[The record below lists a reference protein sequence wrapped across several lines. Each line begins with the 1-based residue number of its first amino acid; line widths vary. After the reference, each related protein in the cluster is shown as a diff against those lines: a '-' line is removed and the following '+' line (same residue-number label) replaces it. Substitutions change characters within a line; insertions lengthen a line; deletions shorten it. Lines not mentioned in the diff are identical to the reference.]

1 MPLATPAV
9 VRGSLIIRTQSKLYR
24 IAKAGPAVNVRA
36 AVLAAALGLC
46 RGHRADFGADA
57 SIHAGRLDSR
67 SRRSRRDP
75 RQPRLRRRP
84 RDVADHRHLEPP
96 GAEERSGTHTFPEKI
111 WGLQIAEPLVYV
123 AADFF
128 GLGILDVSNPA
139 APKLRGSLKTP
150 GQAKSVVVAGNKAAV
165 ADHMSGVDF
174 IDTSNADK
182 PTLLGSFYLEGY
194 AREVALSGSIAYAV
208 DAPFGVYAFDMT
220 KPGALEP
227 ISSQQTAT
235 SPGSIVVS
243 PETPGDAPKLAVL
256 VGGGSIQIYDLSKP
270 TEPVRVTAFKTPS
283 GRPVRAALHGSRAFV
298 ADWRE
303 GLQVV
308 DLSNPKAPRLVAS
321 HKTSAPARDVA
332 VTDSHVSSWS
342 ARLPRRRESSK
353 IRKC

>member
-1 MPLATPAV
+1 V
-9 VRGSLIIRTQSKLYR
+9 S
-24 IAKAGPAVNVRA
+24 VRA
-36 AVLAAALGLC
+36 AVFAAAIGCAALTTPMS
-46 RGHRADFGADA
+46 AQTPAFTQVA
-57 SIHAGRLDSR
+57 SIPGPADLVEIHGSR
-67 SRRSRRDP
+67 AYVVGHGT
-75 RQPRLRRRP
+75 LRIIDISNP
-84 RDVADHRHLEPP
+84 QAPKTL
-96 GAEERSGTHTFPEKI
+96 GTHTFPEKI
-111 WGLQIAEPLVYV
+111 WGLQIAEPLIYV

-128 GLGILDVSNPA
+128 GLGILDVSDPA

-194 AREVALSGSIAYAV
+194 AREVAVSGSIAYAV

-243 PETPGDAPKLAVL
+243 PETPGGAPKLAVL

-270 TEPVRVTAFKTPS
+270 TEPVRVTAIKTPS
-283 GRPVRAALHGSRAFV
+283 GRPARAALHGSRAFV
-298 ADWRE
+298 ADWRD
-303 GLQVV
+303 GLQVI
-308 DLSNPKAPRLVAS
+308 DLSNPKAPRIVAS
-321 HKTSAPARDVA
+321 HNTSAPARDVA
-332 VTDSHVSSWS
+332 VTDSHVFLVVGAPSET
-342 ARLPRRRESSK
+342 PREFK
-353 IRKC
+353 DQEVLILKY

>member
-1 MPLATPAV
+1 MRARTAFLAAV
-9 VRGSLIIRTQSKLYR
+9 IGCAAVNGPVSAQTTFTQVAA
-24 IAKAGPAVNVRA
+24 IPGPADLVEIHGSRA
-36 AVLAAALGLC
+36 YVVGHGTLRIVDIANPEAPRELG
-46 RGHRADFGADA
+46 R
-57 SIHAGRLDSR
+57 
-67 SRRSRRDP
+67 
-75 RQPRLRRRP
+75 
-84 RDVADHRHLEPP
+84 
-96 GAEERSGTHTFPEKI
+96 HTFPEKI
-111 WGLQIAEPLVYV
+111 WGLQIAEPLIYV

-128 GLGILDVSNPA
+128 GFGILDVSDPS

-227 ISSQQTAT
+227 ISSQQTANA
-235 SPGSIVVS
+235 PGSIVVS
-243 PETPGDAPKLAVL
+243 PDTAADGTKLAVL
-256 VGGGSIQIYDLSKP
+256 VGGGAIQIYELSKP
-270 TEPVRVTAFKTPS
+270 AEPVRVTAFKTPS

-298 ADWRE
+298 ADSRE

-321 HKTSAPARDVA
+321 HKTAAPARDVA
-332 VTDSHVSSWS
+332 VTDSHVFVVVGAPSET
-342 ARLPRRRESSK
+342 PREFKDQEVLVLRNPFDRN
-353 IRKC
+353 

>member
-1 MPLATPAV
+1 MRAC
-9 VRGSLIIRTQSKLYR
+9 
-24 IAKAGPAVNVRA
+24 IAL
-36 AVLAAALGLC
+36 LAAAIGSAASTAPLSAQTAFTQVAAIPGPADLVEIHGSRAYVVGHGTLRIVDIANPQAPKVLG
-46 RGHRADFGADA
+46 
-57 SIHAGRLDSR
+57 S
-67 SRRSRRDP
+67 
-75 RQPRLRRRP
+75 
-84 RDVADHRHLEPP
+84 
-96 GAEERSGTHTFPEKI
+96 HTFPEKI

-128 GLGILDVSNPA
+128 GLAILDVSNPS

-150 GQAKSVVVAGNKAAV
+150 GQAKSVVVAGNNAAI

-174 IDTSNADK
+174 IDTSNADQ

-243 PETPGDAPKLAVL
+243 PETAPAKLAVL

-270 TEPVRVTAFKTPS
+270 AEPVRVTAFKTPS
-283 GRPVRAALHGSRAFV
+283 GRPVRAALLGSRAFV
-298 ADWRE
+298 ADSRE

-321 HKTSAPARDVA
+321 HKTAAPARDVA
-332 VTDSHVSSWS
+332 VNDTHVFVVVGAPSET
-342 ARLPRRRESSK
+342 PREFK
-353 IRKC
+353 DQEVLILQHGFKGN

>member
-1 MPLATPAV
+1 M
-9 VRGSLIIRTQSKLYR
+9 S
-24 IAKAGPAVNVRA
+24 VRA
-36 AVLAAALGLC
+36 AVLAAAIGC
-46 RGHRADFGADA
+46 AAVTAPISAQTPAFTQVA
-57 SIHAGRLDSR
+57 SIPGPADLVEIHGSR
-67 SRRSRRDP
+67 AYVVGHGT
-75 RQPRLRRRP
+75 LRIIDISNP
-84 RDVADHRHLEPP
+84 QAPKTL
-96 GAEERSGTHTFPEKI
+96 GTHTFPEKI

-227 ISSQQTAT
+227 VHSQQTAQA
-235 SPGSIVVS
+235 PGSIVVS
-243 PETPGDAPKLAVL
+243 PDNAGATKLAVL

-270 TEPVRVTAFKTPS
+270 TEPARVTAFKTPS
-283 GRPVRAALHGSRAFV
+283 GRPVRAALHGAHAFV
-298 ADWRE
+298 ADSRE

-321 HKTSAPARDVA
+321 HKTAAPARDVA
-332 VTDSHVSSWS
+332 VTDSHVFVVVGAPSET
-342 ARLPRRRESSK
+342 PREFK
-353 IRKC
+353 DQEVLVLKHTFQK